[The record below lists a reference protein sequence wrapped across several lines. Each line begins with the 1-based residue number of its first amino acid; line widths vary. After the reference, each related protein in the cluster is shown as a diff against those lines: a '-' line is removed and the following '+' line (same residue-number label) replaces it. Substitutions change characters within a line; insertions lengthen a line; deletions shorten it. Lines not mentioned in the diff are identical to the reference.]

1 MNKLLYSLALLIAAA
16 LVAFVPTQ
24 SVAQVLTV
32 DTLDITALPVG
43 NINNVINGDT
53 LAGAVRAHPNRV
65 YRLNRGSI
73 YQVTQPILVVG
84 NLHVIA
90 TEGTTRPP
98 VLAPAILSD
107 NSSIDHFFELRG
119 KGGHVEISN
128 LYLLSIRADQVQ
140 LGWSAGIRIQA
151 DSVFLKL
158 RGVVFDAFTEAGV
171 RVYAQ
176 WTKLDVQDCMFRN
189 FQHSSSYFGGQPYM
203 TDAPNHLDTVKFVNN
218 TFFCTNSYLWSIR
231 GYDVKSIFNHNTMV
245 YGVVNPFLTR
255 QASNTHVTNN
265 IFYAMHAYG
274 GIPQHIWE
282 AWFLNWPDTAAS
294 PIVQLRDS
302 CTYKGQTVTGPE
314 AYRDSANGV
323 TAAMLNAALRTD
335 RFVNNVYFFP
345 QKLTDFY
352 QAWNDTVTIYDSLAL
367 PYAGTMARVKRTL
380 TMARFINDFVQW
392 EIDSLFPVRSPLI
405 SIKDNWVDDPG
416 FNSAITNHLDSLLH
430 YIRNIGLQ
438 QFDRTWFFNPTGALY
453 PPTWPLPEV
462 LSYGNTMMQTAAT
475 DGYPMGDLNWFP
487 DKKAQWIAAGLDG
500 VAEMPKELP
509 VTYSLDQNF
518 PNPFNPSTQI
528 SYTVPKAGIVQLTVY
543 NMLGQKVAT
552 LVDGAVPAGHHTA
565 TFHAGNLASGVYFY
579 RLETVGFSST
589 MKMLLLK

>member
-1 MNKLLYSLALLIAAA
+1 MNKLLYPLAVLVAAA
-16 LVAFVPTQ
+16 LCIFVPGQ
-24 SVAQVLTV
+24 SYAQDYTV
-32 DTLDITALPVG
+32 DTLSITALPVG
-43 NINNVINGDT
+43 NINSVINGDT
-53 LAGAVRAHPNRV
+53 LAGAVRAHPNRI
-65 YRLNRGSI
+65 YRLTRGSI

-84 NLHVIA
+84 NLNIVA
-90 TEGTTRPP
+90 TDGSARPP

-107 NSSIDHFFELRG
+107 NSSIDHFFEFRG
-119 KGGHVEISN
+119 KGGKVNISSI
-128 LYLLSIRADQVQ
+128 YLLSIRADQVQ
-140 LGWSAGIRIQA
+140 LGWSAGMRIQA

-158 RGVVFDAFTEAGV
+158 RNVVFDAFTEAGI

-203 TDAPNHLDTVKFVNN
+203 TDAPNHLDTVKFLNN
-218 TFFCTNSYLWSIR
+218 TFFACNSYLWSVR

-245 YGVVNPFLTR
+245 YGTVNPFLTR
-255 QASNTHVTNN
+255 QASHTHVKNN

-323 TAAMLNAALRTD
+323 TPAMLDPALRD
-335 RFVNNVYFFP
+335 NEFRNNVYFFP
-345 QKLTDFY
+345 GKLTSFY

-367 PYAGTMARVKRTL
+367 PYAGTMSYVKRTL

-392 EIDSLFPVRSPLI
+392 EIDSVFAVRSPKI
-405 SIKDNWVDDPG
+405 SITNNWADDPG
-416 FNSAITNHLDSLLH
+416 YNAAITNHLDSLLR

-462 LSYGNTMMQTAAT
+462 LSYSNDMLMTAAD

-500 VAEMPKELP
+500 VAGPSTELP
-509 VTYSLDQNF
+509 ISPALYQNY

-528 SYTVPKAGIVQLTVY
+528 NFSVPKAGKIQLTVY
-543 NMLGQKVAT
+543 NTLGQKVAT
-552 LVDGAVPAGHHTA
+552 LAEGVVTAGHHTVN
-565 TFHAGNLASGVYFY
+565 FNAGNLASGVYFY
-579 RLETVGFSST
+579 RLNAGSYVST
-589 MKMLLLK
+589 MKMMLIK